1 MKTFL
6 LSFALAF
13 TFVIGSKS
21 TSAQCTVSDI
31 FVQNISVVGGTATS
45 CTVKF
50 DVTFNIADN
59 NGNKFIFIH
68 AWLQEDY
75 PNYFKCENGQST
87 LGGSVAAPKFSDLAK
102 AFINIGL
109 DNTGESPV
117 VLTSYPPDG
126 SVSLTTIDRAS
137 KVVLADGS
145 ANITLYGVVATSPVA
160 CTTPVVI
167 VADLWSSQAASAQ
180 RAHCVNCGIRSSAGF
195 LSAFGFVN
203 CFANSYTG
211 SLTNNTSTAISGYYR
226 VYADVNGDGYFTVGT
241 DTLIQS
247 STNFTL
253 AGSGSIALTG
263 AVPVENSSQSLFV
276 LVTQTTGAATNASRL
291 FLFPATVCGPLPV
304 TFLSFDV
311 NRINRTDVLVKWE
324 TATEENNRG
333 FVLQRKTGNGA
344 WQQVA
349 FIPSKAIGGNS
360 SSTTSYSF
368 TDMNN
373 SKGLTQYRIQQIDF
387 DGKTNISG
395 TRVVRGEGQD
405 DKMIIYPNPSTNGR
419 VMIVFSE
426 NKLVRDIILVDMYGK
441 LVKQWRGVEDNSL
454 EIDKLTSGMYLLKVI
469 SRESGEQTSTKIVV
483 SNY

>member
-6 LSFALAF
+6 LSLVFAF
-13 TFVIGSKS
+13 TFIIASNS
-21 TSAQCTVSDI
+21 SIAQCKVSDI
-31 FVQNISVVGGTATS
+31 FVQNIKVIGGTATS

-50 DVTFNIADN
+50 DVTFNIEDN

-68 AWLQEDY
+68 AWLQNDY

-87 LGGSVAAPKFSDLAK
+87 ISGSFAAPQLTDLVK
-102 AFINIGL
+102 SFINVGL
-109 DNTGESPV
+109 DNTGETPV
-117 VLTSYPPDG
+117 ILTSYPPDA
-126 SVSLTTIDRAS
+126 SVPLVTMDRAS
-137 KVVLADGS
+137 KVVLPDGS
-145 ANITLYGVVATSPVA
+145 ANITLYGVVATSPVS
-160 CTTPVVI
+160 CTTPVVL
-167 VADLWSSQAASAQ
+167 VADLWSSQSASAQ
-180 RAHCVNCGIRSSAGF
+180 RAHCVNCGIRSSAGY

-211 SLTNNTSTAISGYYR
+211 SFTNNTSTAINGYYR
-226 VYADVNGDGYFTVGT
+226 VYADINNDGYFTGGT
-241 DTLIQS
+241 DTLIQGN
-247 STNFTL
+247 TTFTV
-253 AGSGSIALTG
+253 AGSGTLPVSG
-263 AVPVENSSQSLFV
+263 PVPEENSSQSLFV
-276 LVTQTTGAATNASRL
+276 VVTQTTGAATNASRV

-311 NRINRTDVLVKWE
+311 NRINKTDVLVKWE

-333 FVLQRKTGNGA
+333 FVVQRKTGNGA
-344 WQQVA
+344 WVQAA
-349 FIPSKAIGGNS
+349 FVPSKAIGGNS

-368 TDMNN
+368 SDLNN
-373 SKGLTQYRIQQIDF
+373 SKALTQYRIQQIDF

-395 TRVVRGEGQD
+395 IRVVRGEGQNE
-405 DKMIIYPNPSTNGR
+405 KMIIYPNPSSNGR

-441 LVKQWRGVEDNSL
+441 RVNQWRGLTDNNL

-469 SRESGEQTSTKIVV
+469 DRESGEQTSTKIVV

>member
-6 LSFALAF
+6 LSFVL
-13 TFVIGSKS
+13 VITLIFSSKS
-21 TSAQCTVSDI
+21 TAAQCTVSDI
-31 FVQNISVVGGTATS
+31 FVQNITVLSGTATS

-50 DVTFNIADN
+50 DVTFNIEDN

-68 AWLQEDY
+68 AWLQNDY
-75 PNYFKCENGQST
+75 PNYFKCENGKST
-87 LGGSVAAPKFSDLAK
+87 INGSVAAPQFADLVK
-102 AFINIGL
+102 SFINVGI
-109 DNTGESPV
+109 DNTGETPV
-117 VLTSYPPDG
+117 VLTSYPPDA
-126 SVSLTTIDRAS
+126 SVPLVTMDRAS
-137 KVVLADGS
+137 KVVLPDGS

-167 VADLWSSQAASAQ
+167 VADLWSSQSATAQ
-180 RAHCVNCGIRSSAGF
+180 RAHCVNCGIRSSAGY

-211 SLTNNTSTAISGYYR
+211 ALTNNTSTAISGYYR
-226 VYADVNGDGYFTVGT
+226 VYADVNNDGYFAITT

-247 STNFTL
+247 STMFTI
-253 AGSGSIALTG
+253 AGSGSLPLTG
-263 AVPVENSSQSLFV
+263 SVPVENSSQSLFV
-276 LVTQTTGAATNASRL
+276 VITQTTGAATNASRV
-291 FLFPATVCGPLPV
+291 FLFPATACGPLPV

-311 NRINRTDVLVKWE
+311 NRINNTDVLVKWE

-344 WQQVA
+344 WQQAA
-349 FIPSKAIGGNS
+349 FIPSRAIGGNS
-360 SSTTSYSF
+360 SSTTGYSF
-368 TDMNN
+368 TDLNN

-395 TRVVRGEGQD
+395 IRVVRGEGQEE
-405 DKMIIYPNPSTNGR
+405 KMIIYPNPSSNGR
-419 VMIVFSE
+419 VMIVFNE

-441 LVKQWRGVEDNSL
+441 RVKQWRGLTDNTL
-454 EIDKLTSGMYLLKVI
+454 EIENLTTGMYLLKVI
-469 SRESGEQTSTKIVV
+469 SKESGEQTSTKIVV

>member
-6 LSFALAF
+6 LSFVFAF
-13 TFVIGSKS
+13 TFIFASKN
-21 TSAQCTVSDI
+21 TLAQCTVSDI

-50 DVTFNIADN
+50 DVTFNIEDN

-68 AWLQEDY
+68 AWLQDDY

-87 LGGSVAAPKFSDLAK
+87 LGGSIAAPKFADLAK
-102 AFINIGL
+102 SFINIGL
-109 DNTGESPV
+109 DNTGETPV
-117 VLTSYPPDG
+117 VLTSYPPDA
-126 SVSLTTIDRAS
+126 SVPLITMDRAS

-145 ANITLYGVVATSPVA
+145 ANITLYGVVATSPVS

-180 RAHCVNCGIRSSAGF
+180 RAHCVNCGIRSSAGY

-211 SLTNNTSTAISGYYR
+211 SLTNNTATALSGYYR
-226 VYADVNGDGYFTVGT
+226 VYADVDGDGYFTGAT

-247 STNFTL
+247 NTAFTI
-253 AGSGSIALTG
+253 AGSGSLSITG

-276 LVTQTTGAATNASRL
+276 VVTQTTGSATNASRV
-291 FLFPATVCGPLPV
+291 FLFPATVCGALPV

-311 NRINRTDVLVKWE
+311 NRTNRTDVLVKWE

-344 WQQVA
+344 WQQAA

-360 SSTTSYSF
+360 GSTTSYSF
-368 TDMNN
+368 TDLNN
-373 SKGLTQYRIQQIDF
+373 SKALTQYRIQQIDF

-395 TRVVRGEGQD
+395 IRVVRGEGQEE
-405 DKMIIYPNPSTNGR
+405 KMIIYPNPSSTGR
-419 VMIVFSE
+419 VMIVFNE

-441 LVKQWRGVEDNSL
+441 RVKQWRGLTDNNL
-454 EIDKLTSGMYLLKVI
+454 EIDNLTSGMYLLQVI
-469 SRESGEQTSTKIVV
+469 DRESGEKTSTKIVV